1 MRNDHAPS
9 TRLLTPPEPAFG
21 LVAIAASH
29 GGVQALGTLV
39 SGLPVDFPV
48 PLVLVQHIGARPSIL
63 TTILERRTRLAVRWA
78 EQGQR
83 PRPRTLYIAPPDQHV
98 ELTARR
104 TFQLSSGAKVNH
116 TRPAADPL
124 MCSVARVY
132 GPRALG
138 VVLTGTGQDGAEGA
152 RALRRAGG
160 VVLVQDEES
169 CAAFGMPRAVR
180 DRGDAHF
187 VLPLEK
193 LAAALISLVMV
204 PGAPALFGVPRQ
216 VA

>member
-1 MRNDHAPS
+1 MLNEQTPPARV
-9 TRLLTPPEPAFG
+9 LLPPEPAFE

-29 GGVQALGTLV
+29 GGVQALSTLV

-63 TTILERRTRLAVRWA
+63 TTVLERRTRLAVRWA
-78 EQGQR
+78 EQGLR
-83 PRPRTLYIAPPDQHV
+83 PRPRTLYIAPPDRHV
-98 ELTARR
+98 ELSARR
-104 TFQLSSGAKVNH
+104 TFLLSSAPKVHH

-124 MCSVARVY
+124 LCSVARVY
-132 GPRALG
+132 AHRALG
-138 VVLTGTGQDGAEGA
+138 VVLTGTGRDGAEGA

-169 CAAFGMPRAVR
+169 CTAFGMPGTVR
-180 DRGDAHF
+180 DQGDAHF

-193 LAAALISLVMV
+193 MAAALISLVMV

-216 VA
+216 VG